1 MLTHI
6 TTNVV
11 NSQEMIMHGVYLLQ
25 PYFRLLSHG
34 RVLQIYLPERQISS
48 HCLKA
53 CSGPSMSCPGPV
65 DTDPYRRFVSPTLPL
80 VYPDPRLSSLAPQTS
95 ACTMTRRVGS
105 SVSRRDSLS
114 LPPLTSSVGRR
125 ICTDGGEADCDRPDP
140 EVRRRGIAKIFAK
153 TSLAASLSQHMQL
166 SFSRSLHSLRKSSL
180 NQEKKA
186 APIYLRRSS

>member
-80 VYPDPRLSSLAPQTS
+80 VYPDPHLPSLAPQTS
-95 ACTMTRRVGS
+95 ACTMTGRERERVREGGS
-105 SVSRRDSLS
+105 EGGMEEGGSVCVCVCVMR
-114 LPPLTSSVGRR
+114 GR
-125 ICTDGGEADCDRPDP
+125 GEERK
-140 EVRRRGIAKIFAK
+140 EEEKEERKEGK
-153 TSLAASLSQHMQL
+153 TMIDMHGQ
-166 SFSRSLHSLRKSSL
+166 
-180 NQEKKA
+180 
-186 APIYLRRSS
+186 